1 MGSDSDGG
9 GVQGDGPAA
18 AAVPAGD
25 LSGLP
30 RSSRRL
36 APLVLVVMA
45 VYAGA
50 LAMAGAAA
58 TITPVVAV
66 FLCAFVAGIVGFAF
80 SALAQPVLAVV
91 MHDPVQIVQTLML
104 CSLANQG
111 FSIASLWRHM
121 QWARLPPFLIG
132 GMLGL
137 PLGIYGLLHLNPRE
151 FHIAVGAIIAV
162 YGAYVLVRRPIVLP
176 ETGAVVDG
184 VVGFVGGLI
193 GGLCA
198 FPGAPVTVW
207 CGMRGWSKV
216 QQRGVFQPYILV
228 MQVSGL
234 LLLTIVSAGGGHGGV
249 AGGSGALA
257 TIAVVPGSLAGT
269 WLGLR
274 IFHRIS
280 DRHFEA
286 CVAVLLMASGVLLLA

>member
-1 MGSDSDGG
+1 MASDTDGIDGQG
-9 GVQGDGPAA
+9 GEAVAPAA
-18 AAVPAGD
+18 PAGF
-25 LSGLP
+25 LSGVP
-30 RSSRRL
+30 RGRRRVAPIVLL
-36 APLVLVVMA
+36 ALA
-45 VYAGA
+45 GYAGV
-50 LAMAGAAA
+50 LAAAGAAA
-58 TITPVVAV
+58 TITPVLAV
-66 FLCAFVAGIVGFAF
+66 FFCAFLAGIVGFAF
-80 SALAQPVLAVV
+80 SALAQPVLAVL
-91 MHDPVQIVQTLML
+91 MHNPVHIVQTLML

-132 GMLGL
+132 GVLGL
-137 PLGIYGLLHLNPRE
+137 PLGIYGLLHLDPRE
-151 FHIAVGAIIAV
+151 FHIAVGAIIAL

-176 ETGAVVDG
+176 EMGRIADG
-184 VVGFVGGLI
+184 VVGFAGGLI

-216 QQRGVFQPYILV
+216 QQRGIFQPYILV
-228 MQVSGL
+228 MQVGGL
-234 LLLTIVSAGGGHGGV
+234 ILLTIASARAGHGGM
-249 AGGSGALA
+249 AGDSGALA